1 FPHYADYRSLPS
13 FPTRRSS
20 DLVADFSVRTVKST
34 TETSVV
40 GTRKAIPVSLPFS
53 SGITLVTATAAPVV
67 VGIILLS
74 ALLPNRKF
82 FFEGWSTV
90 DWDAV
95 TEWTVVINS
104 STIPK
109 LSFMIFAI
117 GARQFVV
124 QDAFEIIVSVAFN
137 LLWLTPITN
146 IGAVLEGAEIT
157 TFLAPAFKCAEAES
171 ISLKIPVQSIIIS

>member
-1 FPHYADYRSLPS
+1 LFRS
-13 FPTRRSS
+13 
-20 DLVADFSVRTVKST
+20 
-34 TETSVV
+34 
-40 GTRKAIPVSLPFS
+40 
-53 SGITLVTATAAPVV
+53 
-67 VGIILLS
+67 S

-95 TEWTVVINS
+95 TEWTVVINA

-137 LLWLTPITN
+137 SLWLTPITN

-171 ISLKIPVQSIIIS
+171 ISLKIPVQSIIISAPTSSHFKFSGFFSEVTLIFFPSTIKSPFFTSTFPGYFP